1 MCKVYRTKAAA
12 TAAVKKAVE
21 MRERWEE
28 AIHTKATREEMEEK
42 GLKTVVIYE
51 N

>member
-1 MCKVYRTKAAA
+1 MCKVYKTKEDA

-21 MRERWEE
+21 MREQWED

-42 GLKTVVIYE
+42 GLKSVVIYE